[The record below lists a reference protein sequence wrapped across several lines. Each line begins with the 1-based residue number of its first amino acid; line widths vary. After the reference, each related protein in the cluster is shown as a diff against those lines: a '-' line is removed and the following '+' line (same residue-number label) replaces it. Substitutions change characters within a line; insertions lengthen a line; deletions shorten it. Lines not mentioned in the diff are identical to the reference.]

1 MTPLTMHRFWSII
14 EDSQSSVLLTMDDH
28 TLERWL
34 VRELRT
40 EQPLDHQETDAVS
53 QYIRTRLPL
62 IREIAMAQ

>member
-1 MTPLTMHRFWSII
+1 MTPLTLHRFWSII
-14 EDSQSSVLLTMDDH
+14 EESQSSLLLNMDDH
-28 TLERWL
+28 ALERWL

-40 EQPLDHQETDAVS
+40 EQPLDHSETDAVS